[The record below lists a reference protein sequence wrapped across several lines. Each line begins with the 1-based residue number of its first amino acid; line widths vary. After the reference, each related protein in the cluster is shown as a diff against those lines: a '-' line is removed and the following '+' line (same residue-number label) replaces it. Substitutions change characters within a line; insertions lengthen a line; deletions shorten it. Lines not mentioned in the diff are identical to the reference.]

1 MYCETQEVPDVP
13 AELVTVTSTNP
24 AAWGGTVASI
34 VVGETT
40 VKAEAA
46 VPPKETAVTEVR
58 FLTLCIPL
66 CRPVVID
73 NSGKSLLAQPH
84 DHISDATI

>member
-1 MYCETQEVPDVP
+1 MYCETEEVPDVP

-24 AAWGGTVASI
+24 AAWGGTVAWI

-46 VPPKETAVTEVR
+46 VPPKETAVTAVKPLPWMVREFPPEVV
-58 FLTLCIPL
+58 
-66 CRPVVID
+66 PVVVP
-73 NSGKSLLAQPH
+73 SPVTVGVTTGAV
-84 DHISDATI
+84 